1 MLTHRIVLVVL
12 ALGIAACSKPADD
25 ESKDAAAAPPAA
37 NAPADR
43 VAPVDFGHEELEAYE
58 KGIIVETELAVAA
71 EAKASSAA
79 TPEAR
84 AAAAQAKWES
94 ATIPAAAKAVGL
106 SEGRY
111 REVRGAIHRA
121 FENLDYQG
129 KIDGPMEMDTMLAS
143 PPLKARLTADPFGH
157 LTPSAAAGLKGRL
170 DRLTPLWIKYVR
182 LTAASQ

>member
-1 MLTHRIVLVVL
+1 MLTTRIMLIVV
-12 ALGIAACSKPADD
+12 ALGIAACSKPDSDA
-25 ESKDAAAAPPAA
+25 SKDAAVPPESG
-37 NAPADR
+37 APAGR

-58 KGIIVETELAVAA
+58 KGIIAETELAVAA
-71 EAKASSAA
+71 EAKAASAA

-94 ATIPAAAKAVGL
+94 ATIPAAAKQVGL

-129 KIDGPMEMDTMLAS
+129 KIDGPMAMDTMLAS

>member
-1 MLTHRIVLVVL
+1 MLTNRTVLAVLTLVV
-12 ALGIAACSKPADD
+12 AACSKPADD
-25 ESKDAAAAPPAA
+25 ASKDAAAVPPAE
-37 NAPADR
+37 NASADR

-58 KGIIVETELAVAA
+58 KGIIAETELAIAA
-71 EAKASSAA
+71 EGKAASAA

-84 AAAAQAKWES
+84 AEAGQGKWES
-94 ATIPAAAKAVGL
+94 ATIPAAARAVGL

-111 REVRGAIHRA
+111 REVRGAINRA

-129 KIDGPMEMDTMLAS
+129 KIDGPMDLDTMLAS

>member
-1 MLTHRIVLVVL
+1 MLTIRMAAIALVLPLV
-12 ALGIAACSKPADD
+12 ACSKPAA
-25 ESKDAAAAPPAA
+25 EGNEGAAASSAA
-37 NAPADR
+37 LAPAGR

-58 KGIIVETELAVAA
+58 KGIVEETELVVAA
-71 EAKASSAA
+71 EGKMASAA
-79 TPEAR
+79 TAEAR
-84 AAAAQAKWES
+84 AAAAQAQWDA
-94 ATIPAAAKAVGL
+94 ATIPVAAKEVGL

-111 REVRGAIHRA
+111 REIRGAINRA

-129 KIDGPMEMDTMLAS
+129 KIDGPMEMETMLAS

>member
-1 MLTHRIVLVVL
+1 MLTNQIMLVGLSVL
-12 ALGIAACSKPADD
+12 ITACSKPADD
-25 ESKDAAAAPPAA
+25 AGKDAAAVPPEAA
-37 NAPADR
+37 APAGR
-43 VAPVDFGHEELEAYE
+43 VAPVDVGHEELEAYE
-58 KGIIVETELAVAA
+58 RGIIAETELAVAA
-71 EAKASSAA
+71 EGKAASAT

-84 AAAAQAKWES
+84 AAAAQAKWET

-111 REVRGAIHRA
+111 REVRGAINRA

-129 KIDGPMEMDTMLAS
+129 KIDGPREMDTMLAS

-182 LTAASQ
+182 LTAASY